1 MNLLTKPNP
10 PFVGGFL
17 LEKKIMKY
25 IANQSVG
32 RFATGDEVLGL
43 TDERAKELLAI
54 GAIKA
59 VPSDQEPQ
67 KGNVE
72 PLGDE
77 PSENDE
83 KTVAEDKPKRQR
95 TTKTQG

>member
-1 MNLLTKPNP
+1 
-10 PFVGGFL
+10 
-17 LEKKIMKY
+17 MKY

-59 VPSDQEPQ
+59 VGEQEPQ